1 MRSVLFALT
10 LLWSGAAL
18 AADDAAQRAG
28 VLNEQAMTAYDLGN
42 YERSAELLKQA
53 YGIYPDADLLYN
65 LGRAYRSLK
74 QYDKAIETYKA
85 YLRRKPQSPYKNPVQ
100 RMIKEMEDLQK
111 AQEQSNEK
119 PPTTMVPTPAPQ
131 PAPAT
136 QPAQVPP
143 PSPHPPEDLW
153 YEDYLAWG
161 LAGAGAIGLGLGA
174 GMHLWANGREADLD
188 TAPETDKQGI
198 RDQVNSRRTI
208 GTVSL
213 AVGGALFIGGI
224 VKFVLT
230 GTSSPEPQ
238 RTAIVVGT
246 GYVGVVAT
254 F

>member
-1 MRSVLFALT
+1 MRPVLFALM
-10 LLWSGAAL
+10 LLWSAAAH
-18 AADDAAQRAG
+18 AADDAAGRAG

-53 YGIYPDADLLYN
+53 YEIYPDADLLYN

-74 QYDKAIETYKA
+74 QYDKAIETYRA

-100 RMIKEMEDLQK
+100 RMIKEMEELQK
-111 AQEQSNEK
+111 AQQQSNEK
-119 PPTTMVPTPAPQ
+119 PPTTMVPTPAP
-131 PAPAT
+131 AT
-136 QPAQVPP
+136 QPASVPP
-143 PSPHPPEDLW
+143 TLHPQEDLW

-161 LAGAGAIGLGLGA
+161 LAGAGAIGLGLGV

-213 AVGGALFIGGI
+213 VVGGAVFIGGV

-238 RTAIVVGT
+238 KTAVVVGA
-246 GYVGVVAT
+246 GYVGIAGT

>member
-1 MRSVLFALT
+1 MRPVLFALM
-10 LLWSGAAL
+10 LFWSAAAA
-18 AADDAAQRAG
+18 AADDPAGRAG
-28 VLNEQAMTAYDLGN
+28 ALNEQAMTAYDLGN

-53 YGIYPDADLLYN
+53 YEIYPDADLLYN

-74 QYDKAIETYKA
+74 QYDKAIETYRA

-100 RMIKEMEDLQK
+100 RMIKEMEELQK
-111 AQEQSNEK
+111 AQQQSNEK
-119 PPTTMVPTPAPQ
+119 PPTTMVPTPAIS
-131 PAPAT
+131 ASPAT
-136 QPAQVPP
+136 QPVSVPP
-143 PSPHPPEDLW
+143 AAHAQEDLW

-161 LAGAGAIGLGLGA
+161 LAGAGAIGLGLGV

-213 AVGGALFIGGI
+213 VVGGAVFIGGI

-230 GTSSPEPQ
+230 GTSSPEPP

-246 GYVGVVAT
+246 GYVGVAGT